1 MNTLVI
7 SRIIIGWIVAIS
19 IFIGCTITKEGT
31 VDKFYRIGMGG
42 FIHFS
47 KYKYNMVQNFCGPK
61 ILDLVIRP
69 KQVFKNKKS

>member
-1 MNTLVI
+1 MGWMESSGHKSNIMN
-7 SRIIIGWIVAIS
+7 
-19 IFIGCTITKEGT
+19 
-31 VDKFYRIGMGG
+31 DKFYRIGMGG
-42 FIHFS
+42 FINFS